1 MKAWRQEVIGMTRRE
16 RVIQALKH
24 KSTDIIPYNITFT
37 IPQKQKM
44 AEYFGDPDFIDKIG
58 NHIDTVYYSGFIN
71 EAESEM
77 KDKPGYFVDDFGVI
91 WNRSGIDK
99 DIGVIDNL
107 VLPEPDLKNFR
118 LPEID
123 FNVLRRQYQQL
134 ADSERDT
141 FKMVDI
147 GFTMFERAWT
157 LRGMENFLTD
167 MLIEPS
173 FAHELLDEI
182 CEFNMRII
190 NVALEYDIDAIHF
203 GDDWGQQR
211 GLIMGPRL
219 WREFI
224 KPRMKRMFEAV
235 KSKGKF
241 VSLHS
246 CGDIHELFPDLIEI
260 GLDVYQTFQP
270 EIYDIREFKRE
281 YGKDLA
287 VWGGISTQQL
297 LPYATPEE
305 VRRVTIETM
314 KILGENGGYIAAP
327 THDVPGDVPPEN
339 IEVLID
345 VFKNQ

>member
-1 MKAWRQEVIGMTRRE
+1 
-16 RVIQALKH
+16 
-24 KSTDIIPYNITFT
+24 
-37 IPQKQKM
+37 
-44 AEYFGDPDFIDKIG
+44 
-58 NHIDTVYYSGFIN
+58 
-71 EAESEM
+71 
-77 KDKPGYFVDDFGVI
+77 
-91 WNRSGIDK
+91 
-99 DIGVIDNL
+99 
-107 VLPEPDLKNFR
+107 
-118 LPEID
+118 
-123 FNVLRRQYQQL
+123 
-134 ADSERDT
+134 
-141 FKMVDI
+141 
-147 GFTMFERAWT
+147 
-157 LRGMENFLTD
+157 
-167 MLIEPS
+167 
-173 FAHELLDEI
+173 
-182 CEFNMRII
+182 
-190 NVALEYDIDAIHF
+190 
-203 GDDWGQQR
+203 
-211 GLIMGPRL
+211 
-219 WREFI
+219 
-224 KPRMKRMFEAV
+224 MFEAV